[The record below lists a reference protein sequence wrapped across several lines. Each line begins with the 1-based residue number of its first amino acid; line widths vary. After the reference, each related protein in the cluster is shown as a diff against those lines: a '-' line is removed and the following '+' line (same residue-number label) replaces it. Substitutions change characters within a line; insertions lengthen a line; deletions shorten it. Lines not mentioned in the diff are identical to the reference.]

1 MINRLNK
8 SNSNSSRSVKR
19 KSVEIVSG
27 VDWGSMR
34 CTIGGAPRGGGGF
47 DSIESAQKVKGRHHN
62 RDLLENCCTLKIEG
76 CTIGGAPRGKVFTE
90 EAFQDV
96 VTSNNNQ
103 IQGLENLNAN
113 LKHKLEITS
122 ESAVINLTGYILEE
136 KSELN
141 ESSDDMRGAR

>member
-47 DSIESAQKVKGRHHN
+47 DSIESAQKVKSRHHN
-62 RDLLENCCTLKIEG
+62 RDLLGNCCTLKIEG

-90 EAFQDV
+90 EIEMCLTNKDV
-96 VTSNNNQ
+96 C
-103 IQGLENLNAN
+103 
-113 LKHKLEITS
+113 
-122 ESAVINLTGYILEE
+122 
-136 KSELN
+136 
-141 ESSDDMRGAR
+141 SDGG